1 MQQVLK
7 YGGKMTKKE
16 ERECKYTI
24 QSYTE
29 QNNINIYNLFY
40 DSKIQQDFKRKIR
53 RFNAN

>member
-1 MQQVLK
+1 MVRMELSYRMECEDLRAQGGIELMQQVLK

-29 QNNINIYNLFY
+29 QNN
-40 DSKIQQDFKRKIR
+40 
-53 RFNAN
+53 